1 LFLLDEPSEEKI
13 LNFLQAQWGVLFS
26 YTEVGA
32 TREGAKRPAGY
43 AVDSNRA
50 RLGEGKERFERA
62 VAALRAWK
70 MFDVGWIGVFP
81 TDAPIEVGT
90 TVAVLARHHGFRSL
104 NACRIVYLIDE
115 DDGDVRRCGFA
126 YGTLPE
132 HAERGEERF
141 TVEWRR
147 DEGSVHY
154 DLYAFSPA
162 QPPPDE
168 DRPPAGPVAAAPV
181 RAGLDRSDA
190 PGRGVDSLAVGRAV
204 VIVADTG
211 ARRSLWLAG
220 CPARPRGGRRGRRG
234 WR

>member
-1 LFLLDEPSEEKI
+1 
-13 LNFLQAQWGVLFS
+13 
-26 YTEVGA
+26 
-32 TREGAKRPAGY
+32 
-43 AVDSNRA
+43 
-50 RLGEGKERFERA
+50 
-62 VAALRAWK
+62 

-154 DLYAFSPA
+154 DLYAFS
-162 QPPPDE
+162 
-168 DRPPAGPVAAAPV
+168 RPNH
-181 RAGLDRSDA
+181 L
-190 PGRGVDSLAVGRAV
+190 LARIGHPL
-204 VIVADTG
+204 
-211 ARRSLWLAG
+211 ARRLQRRFARDSIGAMLRAAGWIASRLGGPSLS
-220 CPARPRGGRRGRRG
+220 
-234 WR
+234 WRIPGPGVLFG